1 MTVTTTPPEPPGSA
15 AADETVRRRRLLGV
29 GLRADLVDIHDTARD
44 ISLRQ
49 APGGVDL
56 DVVEG
61 LDAFTQDLAVGL
73 TTLRGSDPFN
83 ARFGFLGISPLAE
96 QTSPAITREAL
107 RSAVAQV
114 VAADPR
120 VRQITDLTATTP
132 VPGARYLD
140 ITVSFEAISG
150 DTATVAVSGFAS
162 GGTFGLE
169 VQP

>member
-1 MTVTTTPPEPPGSA
+1 MTLTTTPPEPPGSA
-15 AADETVRRRRLLGV
+15 AADEAVRRRRLLGV

-44 ISLRQ
+44 MSLRQ
-49 APGGVDL
+49 TPGGVDL

-73 TTLRGSDPFN
+73 TTLRGTDPFN

-114 VAADPR
+114 IAADPR
-120 VRQITDLTATTP
+120 VRRITDLTATTP
-132 VPGARYLD
+132 APGARSLD
-140 ITVSFEAISG
+140 VRVSFEAISG
-150 DTATVAVSGFAS
+150 DVATVAVSGLAS
-162 GGTFGLE
+162 GATFGLE
-169 VQP
+169 A

>member
-1 MTVTTTPPEPPGSA
+1 MTVTTPSPETPGSA
-15 AADETVRRRRLLGV
+15 EADDAVRRRRMLGV
-29 GLRADLVDIHDTARD
+29 GLRADRADVSDTARD
-44 ISLRQ
+44 MSLRQ
-49 APGGVDL
+49 TPGGIDL

-83 ARFGFLGISPLAE
+83 ARFGFLGLGPLAE
-96 QTSPAITREAL
+96 RTSPAIAREAL
-107 RSAVAQV
+107 RAAVAQV

-120 VRQITDLTATTP
+120 VRRIVDLTAATP
-132 VPGARYLD
+132 TPGSRSMD

-150 DTATVAVSGFAS
+150 DTTTVEVSGLAS

-169 VQP
+169 TQP

>member
-1 MTVTTTPPEPPGSA
+1 MTVTTTPPEPPDSA
-15 AADETVRRRRLLGV
+15 AADEAVRRRRLLGV

-44 ISLRQ
+44 VALRQ
-49 APGGVDL
+49 TPGGVDL

-96 QTSPAITREAL
+96 QTTPAIAREAL

-120 VRQITDLTATTP
+120 VRQITSLTATTP
-132 VPGARYLD
+132 VPGARSLD

-150 DTATVAVSGFAS
+150 DTATVGVTGLAS

-169 VQP
+169 ARP

>member
-1 MTVTTTPPEPPGSA
+1 MTTPPSPDPPAGTT
-15 AADETVRRRRLLGV
+15 ADEAVRRRRLLGV
-29 GLRADLVDIHDTARD
+29 GLRADRVDLHDTARD
-44 ISLRQ
+44 MSLRT

-83 ARFGFLGISPLAE
+83 ARFGFLGLSPLAE
-96 QTSPAITREAL
+96 QSSPAIAREAL

-120 VRQITDLTATTP
+120 VRRITDLSATTP
-132 VPGARYLD
+132 APGSRSLD
-140 ITVSFEAISG
+140 ITVSFECISG
-150 DTATVAVSGFAS
+150 DSATVEVSGLAS
-162 GGTFGLE
+162 GLE
-169 VQP
+169 TQP